1 MKCTVEEYLGPK
13 NAFFFKK
20 KTHSAQSIKVRI
32 DIFIR

>member
-20 KTHSAQSIKVRI
+20 NHSAQSIKVRI